1 MRRRAF
7 LAALGGAV
15 VGLPRALP
23 AQQPDRVRKIG
34 ILMPYPD
41 GDPEV
46 RARLAAFQDELRR
59 LGWSTGINL
68 RLDERWATDD
78 LDRVR
83 TVSAELVQLEPDVIF
98 FTGGRVTRIIQGQTR
113 TIPTVFVGVSD
124 PLGQGLVASLARPG
138 GNLTGI
144 ANPEYTITAKLVE
157 ILKEM
162 APAISRIG
170 LVLNPANP
178 STAFNRRHFE
188 AAASNL
194 GIEPQFLPVQQ
205 PADIE
210 RAFAAFARDQ
220 HGGLVFPSDLTVLAH
235 RALVTTLA
243 ARHRLPAVYSDR
255 AMAIAGGLASYSAD
269 RQEMFRQGAAYVN
282 RILRGEK
289 PADLPVQQPTRYELV
304 INTQAARALGI
315 ALPDV
320 LLARADEVIE

>member
-7 LAALGGAV
+7 LALGGAV
-15 VGLPRALP
+15 AGLPRSLR
-23 AQQPDRVRKIG
+23 AQQSDRVRKLG
-34 ILMPYPD
+34 ILMPYPA

-46 RARLAAFQDELRR
+46 RARLAAFQNELRR
-59 LGWSTGINL
+59 LGWLIGINL

-83 TVSAELVQLEPDVIF
+83 AASAELVRLEPDVIF
-98 FTGGRVTRIIQGQTR
+98 FTGGRVTRIIQRATR
-113 TIPTVFVGVSD
+113 EVPTVFVGVSD
-124 PLGQGLVASLARPG
+124 PLGQGLVANLARPG

-162 APAISRIG
+162 APGVARIG

-178 STAFNRRHFE
+178 STAFNRRQFE
-188 AAASNL
+188 AVAQNL
-194 GIEPQFLPVQQ
+194 GIEPHFLPIEE

-210 RAFAAFARDQ
+210 RAFSAFARDQ

-235 RALVTTLA
+235 RALVTALA

-269 RQEMFRQGAAYVN
+269 RREMFRQGAAYVD

-289 PADLPVQQPTRYELV
+289 PGDLPVQQPTRYELV

-315 ALPDV
+315 ALPDL